1 MPQEKHQCFR
11 VTALAPKNPTPH
23 SLISMA
29 QSAYVACAEN
39 ISLLHLL
46 QRVPE
51 PPSVNL
57 VPPIEHDAASYTLEM
72 ASERS
77 LAGALAFVSSIT
89 DSPNCITAVCV
100 QEQSQKLQIH
110 VAINKQ
116 KPRENN
122 VTLGKIC
129 SGFNK
134 IFTRLSDFQGGNCE
148 NDLFVQI
155 VSLCKAKILCRLG
168 YQKKT
173 AFGCRSPLDTVLDRA
188 RESLLQLRNG
198 VQVPKMTRYHQ
209 NSSSLSAQIEQL
221 LEKSAKLVKV
231 IRSWTMHKTDNEL
244 CTVIDGLYDFVAMDK
259 WKAVIDLIPD
269 RLMEPTSRESLVKML
284 QRGSRYRH
292 VARVLYRAAKKYPIV
307 RRMEAI
313 AVQLPERAFK
323 RPSPSSPP
331 SSLER
336 TSSRI
341 LAAPNHSVD
350 RLCQALNTNAN
361 EARTEFKAQTHKTL
375 TEGKFHAE
383 VQLLCQILSQPSS
396 RRPPRV
402 VCASKD
408 ACFLCNC
415 LLRAHAKLYTP
426 RCHGKLYPGW
436 RLPMMTAELRPLQVS
451 INRMLEQKIQSS
463 AAALL
468 QSVSGRRGRRQNLYP
483 DPCESTCS
491 TAMRSDTTVVVN
503 NPSSAGEGTQKESRT
518 LELSVARDCSP
529 SPKTSCSSRS
539 MVSLKAEESQGPMGE
554 DATALME
561 KDDSLGKS
569 SSSDIAKP
577 LEKETTQSL
586 VSRDIRSDSRH
597 WTVSQSYAL
606 AQGEVV
612 ASSIPP
618 NTPSNTYTAELL
630 RVQLEYTNTRHRAG
644 DDDQTR
650 LKYHIQQLTAHEART
665 LREGR
670 SISIIDVSAMTASQE
685 RTFKLDEL
693 AELYLGAETTCIFKL
708 VLQPA
713 LPQT

>member
-1 MPQEKHQCFR
+1 
-11 VTALAPKNPTPH
+11 
-23 SLISMA
+23 MA

-57 VPPIEHDAASYTLEM
+57 VPPIEHDAARYTLEM
-72 ASERS
+72 ATERS

-100 QEQSQKLQIH
+100 QEQDQKLQIH

-122 VTLGKIC
+122 ATLGMIC
-129 SGFNK
+129 SGFNQM
-134 IFTRLSDFQGGNCE
+134 FTRLSDFQGGNCE

-155 VSLCKAKILCRLG
+155 VSLCRSRILCRLG

-173 AFGCRSPLDTVLDRA
+173 ASRCRSPLDSVLDRA
-188 RESLLQLRNG
+188 RESLLQLRKG
-198 VQVPKMTRYHQ
+198 VQVPKMGEYHK
-209 NSSSLSAQIEQL
+209 NSSSLSAQIEKF
-221 LEKSAKLVKV
+221 LEKSASLVKV
-231 IRSWTMHKTDNEL
+231 TRSWTMHKTDNEL
-244 CTVIDGLYDFVAMDK
+244 CAVIDGLYDFVAMDK

-269 RLMEPTSRESLVKML
+269 RLMEPSSRESLVKML

-292 VARVLYRAAKKYPIV
+292 VARVLYRAAKKYPIA
-307 RRMEAI
+307 RRMEAV
-313 AVQLPERAFK
+313 AVQLPKRAFQ
-323 RPSPSSPP
+323 RASPSSPP

-336 TSSRI
+336 TSSRV

-350 RLCQALNTNAN
+350 RLCQALNTNADD
-361 EARTEFKAQTHKTL
+361 ARTEFKVQTHKTL
-375 TEGKFHAE
+375 TEGKLHAE
-383 VQLLCQILSQPSS
+383 VQLLCQILSQPSHT
-396 RRPPRV
+396 PPRV

-426 RCHGKLYPGW
+426 RCHGKLYAGW
-436 RLPMMTAELRPLQVS
+436 RLPMMTAELRQLQVS

-468 QSVSGRRGRRQNLYP
+468 QSVSGRRGRQRHLYP

-503 NPSSAGEGTQKESRT
+503 KPSSVGEGTQKESRS

-529 SPKTSCSSRS
+529 SPEMTCSARS

-586 VSRDIRSDSRH
+586 VSRDIRSGSRH

-618 NTPSNTYTAELL
+618 NTASNTYTAELL

-644 DDDQTR
+644 DNDDDQTR
-650 LKYHIQQLTAHEART
+650 LKYQIQQLTAHEART

-685 RTFKLDEL
+685 RTCKLHES
-693 AELYLGAETTCIFKL
+693 AEFL
-708 VLQPA
+708 A

>member
-1 MPQEKHQCFR
+1 MCRSISRLNFKIKWLGDSAA
-11 VTALAPKNPTPH
+11 ALQQVAVGPRSQQVSAQPRLESGQPSCHNSELT
-23 SLISMA
+23 SLSNMA

-46 QRVPE
+46 QKVPE

-57 VPPIEHDAASYTLEM
+57 VPAIEHDATNYTLGM
-72 ASERS
+72 ATERS

-100 QEQSQKLQIH
+100 QEQDQKLHIH

-116 KPRENN
+116 KPTENN
-122 VTLGKIC
+122 VTLGIIC

-134 IFTRLSDFQGGNCE
+134 MFTRLSDFQGGM
-148 NDLFVQI
+148 
-155 VSLCKAKILCRLG
+155 
-168 YQKKT
+168 
-173 AFGCRSPLDTVLDRA
+173 SPLDTVLDRA
-188 RESLLQLRNG
+188 TQSLLQLRNG
-198 VQVPKMTRYHQ
+198 VLVPKMARYHQ
-209 NSSSLSAQIEQL
+209 NASSMSAQIEQFL
-221 LEKSAKLVKV
+221 DKSSNLVKV

-269 RLMEPTSRESLVKML
+269 RLMDPDSRKSLVKML
-284 QRGSRYRH
+284 QKGSRYRH
-292 VARVLYRAAKKYPIV
+292 VARLLYRAAKKYPIV

-313 AVQLPERAFK
+313 AVQLPKRAFK

-331 SSLER
+331 SSLEQ

-350 RLCQALNTNAN
+350 RLCQALNTNAD
-361 EARTEFKAQTHKTL
+361 EARTEFKSQTHKTL

-426 RCHGKLYPGW
+426 RCHGKLYAGW

-451 INRMLEQKIQSS
+451 INRMLEQNIQSS

-468 QSVSGRRGRRQNLYP
+468 QSVSGRRGRQRHLYP

-491 TAMRSDTTVVVN
+491 TAMRSDTTVVVDH
-503 NPSSAGEGTQKESRT
+503 PSSAGEGTQKESRT
-518 LELSVARDCSP
+518 LELSVVRDCSP

-539 MVSLKAEESQGPMGE
+539 MVCLKAEESHRPMGE

-586 VSRDIRSDSRH
+586 VSRDIRSDSCH

-606 AQGEVV
+606 AQGEIV

-618 NTPSNTYTAELL
+618 NTASNTYTAELL

-644 DDDQTR
+644 DDDDQTR
-650 LKYHIQQLTAHEART
+650 LKYQIQQLTAHEART

-693 AELYLGAETTCIFKL
+693 AE
-708 VLQPA
+708 
-713 LPQT
+713 

>member
-1 MPQEKHQCFR
+1 
-11 VTALAPKNPTPH
+11 
-23 SLISMA
+23 MA

-57 VPPIEHDAASYTLEM
+57 VPPIEHDAARYTLEM
-72 ASERS
+72 ATERS

-100 QEQSQKLQIH
+100 QEQDQKLQIH

-122 VTLGKIC
+122 ATLGMIC
-129 SGFNK
+129 SGFNQM
-134 IFTRLSDFQGGNCE
+134 FTRLSDFQGGNCE

-173 AFGCRSPLDTVLDRA
+173 AFGCRSPLDSVLDRA

-209 NSSSLSAQIEQL
+209 NASSMSAQIEQFL
-221 LEKSAKLVKV
+221 GKSASLVKV
-231 IRSWTMHKTDNEL
+231 TRSWTMHKTDNEL
-244 CTVIDGLYDFVAMDK
+244 CAVIDGLYDFVAMDE

-292 VARVLYRAAKKYPIV
+292 VARVLYRAAKKYPIA
-307 RRMEAI
+307 RRMEAV
-313 AVQLPERAFK
+313 AVQLPKRAFQ
-323 RPSPSSPP
+323 RASPSSPP

-336 TSSRI
+336 TSSRV

-350 RLCQALNTNAN
+350 RLCQALNTNAD

-383 VQLLCQILSQPSS
+383 VQLLYQILSQPSS
-396 RRPPRV
+396 RKPPRV

-436 RLPMMTAELRPLQVS
+436 RLPMMRAELRPLQVS
-451 INRMLEQKIQSS
+451 MNRMLEQKIQSS

-468 QSVSGRRGRRQNLYP
+468 QSVSGRRGRQRHLYP

-491 TAMRSDTTVVVN
+491 TAMRSDTTVVAK
-503 NPSSAGEGTQKESRT
+503 SLGSADGGARKESKT
-518 LELSVARDCSP
+518 SELLVAKDSSP
-529 SPKTSCSSRS
+529 SPKASCSSRG
-539 MVSLKAEESQGPMGE
+539 MASLRAKESQRLMGE

-561 KDDSLGKS
+561 KDDSLDIP
-569 SSSDIAKP
+569 SSSDTATP
-577 LEKETTQSL
+577 VEKEDAQRL
-586 VSRDIRSDSRH
+586 VGRDSRSDSRH

-618 NTPSNTYTAELL
+618 YTASTTYTAELL

-644 DDDQTR
+644 DDDDDQTR
-650 LKYHIQQLTAHEART
+650 LKYQIQQLTAHEART
-665 LREGR
+665 LRESR
-670 SISIIDVSAMTASQE
+670 AH
-685 RTFKLDEL
+685 L
-693 AELYLGAETTCIFKL
+693 
-708 VLQPA
+708 
-713 LPQT
+713 